1 MELEEK
7 FMEIEVKL
15 TSLHVIV
22 AIITG
27 YISYYISS
35 GLISGV
41 GKNAYLAI
49 LIGLVILYITGQS
62 SERAFGKEEVGG
74 LRGWFMSGIIPFFFV
89 WVLTWT
95 LLMNYYLI

>member
-1 MELEEK
+1 
-7 FMEIEVKL
+7 MEIEVKL
-15 TSLHVIV
+15 TSVHVIV

-27 YISYYISS
+27 YISFYISS

-41 GKNAYLAI
+41 GKNEYLAI
-49 LIGLVILYITGQS
+49 LIGLVILYITGQA
-62 SERAFGKEEVGG
+62 SERAFGKEKVGG
-74 LRGWFMSGIIPFFFV
+74 LKGWFLSGIIPFFFV